1 MKYILDTV
9 TLLYLVTDQQNKI
22 PKKVVQKIRASTEL
36 YLSVASTWEMAIKSS
51 IGRLIFHQPM
61 EVVLTAIINK
71 MNLETLPILNQHA
84 IRISQLPF
92 YHKDPFDRL
101 IIAQSQIED
110 IPIITP
116 DKFFKK
122 YDVNIVW

>member
-9 TLLYLVTDQQNKI
+9 TLLYLATNQQGKI
-22 PKKVVQKIRASTEL
+22 PKKIVKKIKESDEL
-36 YLSVASTWEMAIKSS
+36 YLSVASAWEMAIKSS
-51 IGRLIFHQPM
+51 IGRLVFHQPM
-61 EVVLTAIINK
+61 ELVLTEMINK

-84 IRISQLPF
+84 IRVSQLPF

-122 YDVNIVW
+122 YDVKILW

>member
-22 PKKVVQKIRASTEL
+22 PKKVVQKIRASAGV

-61 EVVLTAIINK
+61 EVILTTIINK

-84 IRISQLPF
+84 IRVSQLPF